1 MLQRKKT
8 KALEIIYD
16 GLFKFLTQLI
26 KSNYLVA
33 VLLLL
38 DDGDYITDLTI
49 NSVSNVEDL
58 CFLFGK

>member
-8 KALEIIYD
+8 KALKIIYD
-16 GLFKFLTQLI
+16 GLFKFSTQLI

-49 NSVSNVEDL
+49 NSVSNVEDF